1 MRNVKATKI
10 NEAVMVL
17 INGKI
22 FSVSLDGHVVR
33 AEAIAV
39 KHGKIAVVGTEKEVA
54 ELIGDDTEIIDCG
67 GNTVLPG
74 LCDAHCHPSIASC
87 TYSGCDLFGIYI
99 QEGESEEE
107 VIDKYM
113 EKLAAFIEKNPGD
126 GLIRGTGWVLG
137 NFPGERIPTRHDI
150 DKICSDR
157 PVVLESFCQHNLW
170 VNTKAI
176 QMAGVDADTPDVRA
190 GRIYREAD
198 GFPQGIFNDPEA
210 MSLIKENIPGYDFSV
225 EKYKEALLHYQEQY
239 ANRYGVT
246 LVQDCMHSDNAR
258 KAFRELAEEGKLTV
272 RLRGVYLLEPGKAEE
287 GLEDA
292 IARKDAEADDVND
305 DFRID
310 NVKMFAEGMF
320 SLTEPYEK
328 SFTRENGLPDGYNEP
343 LYWSDEEFTEIAKK
357 AMDAGFS
364 IHVHA
369 MGDNSVRQ
377 SVSCLAEAQ
386 RESAA
391 TGGISAAGFRERTRN
406 VIAHMM
412 LARDE
417 DLELMA
423 ESSIIACCQPRWM
436 VYDSDIE
443 GMTPLMGMERAEKA
457 YPLRGLL
464 DRGIR
469 VSFGT
474 DFPVTPPPD
483 TMHEIQCAMTRTVFP
498 DAPDYEK
505 FKGRVLGDEKPATL
519 EEAVQALSING
530 AYQMFLEDV
539 TGSIEP
545 GKSAD
550 LVILDSDM
558 EKTDIN
564 KIYAIRVEK
573 TLFKGK
579 VVYEK
584 Q

>member
-1 MRNVKATKI
+1 MKFADMALV
-10 NEAVMVL
+10 
-17 INGKI
+17 NGKI
-22 FSVSLDGHVVR
+22 YSPDVEGNVIRGDLVLIRD
-33 AEAIAV
+33 E
-39 KHGKIAVVGTEKEVA
+39 KIVGVGESKE
-54 ELIGDDTEIIDCG
+54 LRQYIGENTQIIDCE

-113 EKLAAFIEKNPGD
+113 ERLADFIEKNPSD

-137 NFPGERIPTRHDI
+137 NFPGDRVPTRHDI
-150 DKICSDR
+150 DKVCGDR
-157 PVVLESFCQHNLW
+157 PVILESFCQHNLW

-190 GRIYREAD
+190 GRIYREED

-210 MSLIKENIPGYDFSV
+210 MNLIKENVPGYDFSV
-225 EKYKEALLHYQEQY
+225 EKYKEAFLYYQQQC

-246 LVQDCMHSDNAR
+246 LVQDCMHSNNAR
-258 KAFRELAEEGKLTV
+258 EAFRELAEEGKLT
-272 RLRGVYLLEPGKAEE
+272 LRIRGTYLAEPGKAGDELEE
-287 GLEDA
+287 ALK
-292 IARKDAEADDVND
+292 RKATGADDVGN

-310 NVKMFAEGMF
+310 TVKMFAEGLF
-320 SLTEPYEK
+320 SLTEPYEE
-328 SFTRENGLPDGYNEP
+328 SFIRGNGLPDGYNEP
-343 LYWSDEEFTEIAKK
+343 LYWSDEEFVETAGA
-357 AMDAGFS
+357 AMEAGFS
-364 IHVHA
+364 VHVHA

-377 SVSCLAEAQ
+377 SVTCLAEAQ
-386 RESAA
+386 RKFAIKNGASGEDLQA
-391 TGGISAAGFRERTRN
+391 RPRN

-412 LARDE
+412 LAREE
-417 DLELMA
+417 DLETMA
-423 ESSIIACCQPRWM
+423 ENGIMACCQPRWM

-443 GMTPLMGMERAEKA
+443 GMTSLMGAERAEKA

-505 FKGRVLGDEKPATL
+505 FKGKVLGDERPATL
-519 EEAVQALSING
+519 KEAVQALSING

-539 TGSIEP
+539 TGTIEP

-550 LVILDSDM
+550 LVILNADLENTAVNEIYRVQVD
-558 EKTDIN
+558 KTI
-564 KIYAIRVEK
+564 
-573 TLFKGK
+573 FKGR
-579 VVYEK
+579 VVYDETSAER